1 MLIGSKYE
9 SNFSQERLNHA
20 DNQTL
25 LKSMY
30 IRAVILCISWL
41 FYVNL

>member
-1 MLIGSKYE
+1 MLIGSKYG

-25 LKSMY
+25 LKKH
-30 IRAVILCISWL
+30 V
-41 FYVNL
+41 